1 MIKTQALKG
10 IPNPLLSLFRPILF
24 LAIGIHALLLFT
36 PIPSET
42 KPKEPSDKKD
52 PIKITQIPTAKPAVP
67 KAVPVVKVAK
77 NKTTATALVK
87 STPTTTSP
95 IRLSPLTSPF
105 TTPTSTNFSSSDSLA
120 SSSSS
125 TANSTSPSKP
135 LPPDATG
142 VGAPGTIAKK
152 LKPAI
157 TNPIETL
164 YGILTSLP
172 NAETNKTASDN
183 LPNQAVPLDE
193 INQPELLFK
202 PTGNSSSKPE
212 KVLPE
217 GLPGLERSP
226 LLVTF
231 PVEDNLNLTSF
242 YQKYLEA
249 KIKDLFDVEEV
260 SDYGDG
266 PLYKLTNADST
277 LFLSLM
283 PPKKAVGTVLSV
295 WSKDPRENLKTR

>member
-36 PIPSET
+36 PIPSEP
-42 KPKEPSDKKD
+42 KPKEPDDKKD

-67 KAVPVVKVAK
+67 KAVPVVKIAK
-77 NKTTATALVK
+77 NKTTVTSLVK
-87 STPTTTSP
+87 STPTTASQ
-95 IRLSPLTSPF
+95 IRSSPLTSPF
-105 TTPTSTNFSSSDSLA
+105 STPTSTNFSSSDSLA
-120 SSSSS
+120 SSS
-125 TANSTSPSKP
+125 TATDSTSQSKP
-135 LPPDATG
+135 LPPDTSESG
-142 VGAPGTIAKK
+142 SQGTIAKK
-152 LKPAI
+152 PKPAI
-157 TNPIETL
+157 ADPIETL

-183 LPNQAVPLDE
+183 LSNQAVPFDE

-202 PTGNSSSKPE
+202 PVGNADSKPE

-249 KIKDLFDVEEV
+249 KIKDLFEVEEV
-260 SDYGDG
+260 GDYGDG
-266 PLYKLTNADST
+266 PLYKLTNADSI